1 MAELL
6 DGSENKSK
14 FQFQFQSKVSTL
26 RKEDELALMLLSPC
40 RPKSRRPQAAWFR
53 PQVQSRRSK
62 LNWLKL
68 FNIISMLPTS
78 LLKRHTFLLSL
89 Q

>member
-14 FQFQFQSKVSTL
+14 FQFQSKVSK

-68 FNIISMLPTS
+68 FNIISMLPTF
-78 LLKRHTFLLSL
+78 LLKRYTFLLSL

>member
-14 FQFQFQSKVSTL
+14 FQFQSKVSTL
-26 RKEDELALMLLSPC
+26 RKDELALMLLSPC

-68 FNIISMLPTS
+68 FNIISMLPTF

>member
-14 FQFQFQSKVSTL
+14 FQFQSKVSTL

-40 RPKSRRPQAAWFR
+40 RPKSRRPQAAWFH

-62 LNWLKL
+62 LKWLKL
-68 FNIISMLPTS
+68 FNIISMLPTF
-78 LLKRHTFLLSL
+78 LLKRPAFLLSL